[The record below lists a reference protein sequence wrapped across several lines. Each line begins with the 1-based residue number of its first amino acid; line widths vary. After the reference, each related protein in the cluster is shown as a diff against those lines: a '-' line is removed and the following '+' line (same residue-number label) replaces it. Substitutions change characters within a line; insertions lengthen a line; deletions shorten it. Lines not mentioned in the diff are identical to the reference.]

1 MHTSFAHH
9 DQPTML
15 GLHNILLI
23 APSHPNHPPNTH
35 QTEKDHVGLGVRTAE
50 TDDHEGDD
58 DLGCV
63 KACRDCGNRAK
74 KECGYGRCRTCC
86 KTRGYD
92 CVTHLKSTWVP
103 AARRREKQAA
113 ASASTAGAGDSSGSS
128 SCGVK
133 RSRMASA
140 SDNNTCFRFETSFAQ
155 QGQVRA
161 PAVFRCIRVTAIAD
175 GKAEVGYQATVN
187 ISGHVFKGFLYD
199 HGVDENNLLPC
210 ISKLQFQSGRNSES
224 SSPPIV
230 GPHTAY
236 VVSNN

>member
-1 MHTSFAHH
+1 M
-9 DQPTML
+9 
-15 GLHNILLI
+15 
-23 APSHPNHPPNTH
+23 
-35 QTEKDHVGLGVRTAE
+35 GLGVRTAE

-155 QGQVRA
+155 QGLLSFSLNIKKVDDFDFVKMA
-161 PAVFRCIRVTAIAD
+161 NLMKDFSFSFFVFSPSFCFSFVILL
-175 GKAEVGYQATVN
+175 
-187 ISGHVFKGFLYD
+187 FL
-199 HGVDENNLLPC
+199 
-210 ISKLQFQSGRNSES
+210 
-224 SSPPIV
+224 
-230 GPHTAY
+230 
-236 VVSNN
+236 